1 MFVRRSFCGHNG
13 RIGLAGVPMDP
24 GVGVQ
29 ETLYFGCTVINTVP
43 SCLVLEL
50 DVSIHHIII
59 DDVINFIEKKAA
71 HFGYFTWVISV
82 KISDVVTASCSV
94 SCISSLISF
103 IGCCYVISYIYR
115 ILHTLR

>member
-59 DDVINFIEKKAA
+59 DDVINFIEKKLL
-71 HFGYFTWVISV
+71 IL
-82 KISDVVTASCSV
+82 VTLLGLYLLRLV
-94 SCISSLISF
+94 
-103 IGCCYVISYIYR
+103 
-115 ILHTLR
+115 TL